1 MPRLAAE
8 MGKLLGDMRTHY
20 DELSKLQCDA
30 MVGTCFGHLCVF
42 SKLWLRC
49 NVGQVKEKTAEI
61 TKKDVGLNNL
71 LMRSKPSLR
80 D

>member
-1 MPRLAAE
+1 MSFLSFSVMLWWGRALAIFA
-8 MGKLLGDMRTHY
+8 
-20 DELSKLQCDA
+20 
-30 MVGTCFGHLCVF
+30 FF